1 MKSHQVTNIENFRWR
16 TSLALTIQVEI
27 LKTQL
32 ANEQVARDLVTQQ
45 FRVASSEKRQ
55 LQKQVSIQEKTIIDL
70 KSDIDEQTVQ
80 LIGALKDKDRLY
92 STSKV
97 RLVED
102 SRDVLCEH
110 LIWIRHSI
118 CSVYNNIISFEADG
132 TEQY

>member
-1 MKSHQVTNIENFRWR
+1 M
-16 TSLALTIQVEI
+16 EI

-70 KSDIDEQTVQ
+70 KADIDEQTVQ